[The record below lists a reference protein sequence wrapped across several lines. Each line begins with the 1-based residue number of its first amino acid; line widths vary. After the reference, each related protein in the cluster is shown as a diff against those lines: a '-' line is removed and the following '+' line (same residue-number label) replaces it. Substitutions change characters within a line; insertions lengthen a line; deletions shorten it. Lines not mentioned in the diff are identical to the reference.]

1 MRRFLGGLL
10 VAGIFVFGN
19 STQAIAQKTLAG
31 GELNHRI
38 QALRERLQN
47 FQARRAGNSNNKI
60 HIDDAELILDQFEA
74 KEEKVVEE
82 LEGRSDVAVTILF
95 HDSDA
100 IENAGKT
107 ENTEGGIDNPDSDYE
122 QVLVGQNAEPV
133 ISETTIAT
141 LEQENATDSAMRQVQ
156 FAVAANPERADSRL
170 RRYEDLRQRVYLATR
185 MARSQAAD
193 ISRQIAR
200 LP

>member
-1 MRRFLGGLL
+1 
-10 VAGIFVFGN
+10 
-19 STQAIAQKTLAG
+19 
-31 GELNHRI
+31 
-38 QALRERLQN
+38 LQN